1 MKLFKKLRAKLCMKL
16 MTKAQKEMMSIS
28 SKITIHYIGNRKF
41 RREMNEM
48 GFGEHI
54 KNAIKAWD

>member
-1 MKLFKKLRAKLCMKL
+1 MKL
-16 MTKAQKEMMSIS
+16 MTKVQKEMISIS